1 MQWKLPPSALESE
14 RSLLGSLLIDRD
26 SVIKVSDI
34 VTRSDFYDDSHGII
48 YESILELYKK
58 NKPID
63 LVTVSESLSGRGQLD
78 EVGGN
83 HYLAEL
89 TLAVPTSSHVFE
101 YAQIV
106 KAKAVLRR
114 LINTGTTIAS
124 LGYDEVSDMNVLL
137 EKAEQSLF
145 QITQTFIKNRLTHI
159 RDILDMRYEEYAEI
173 HEDPKK
179 VEDARV
185 MTGFRNL
192 DNKLQGLRGGDLVIL
207 AARPS
212 MGKTA
217 MALNIGQQVAKKRN
231 VAIFS
236 LEMSK
241 EQLTDRMVC
250 AAMGIDSWKLQKW
263 ELSDDDFARIGDAL
277 SQLSTSQIY
286 IDDSASM
293 TLLEIKSKC
302 RRLKMESWLDMVII
316 DYLQLIQWSNPMNR
330 VQEISDISRGLK
342 SLAREL
348 SVPIIALSQL
358 SRAVESRASKEPI
371 LSDLRESGSI
381 EQDADIVLMIYR
393 EEYYTNSELNEN
405 DMNKGKTTIFIRK
418 NRNGPIWNVDF
429 AFDGKFM
436 KFREIDMT
444 RIGF

>member
-1 MQWKLPPSALESE
+1 MQWKVPPSSLDSE

-26 SVIKVSDI
+26 SVTKISDI
-34 VTRSDFYDDSHGII
+34 VSRADFYDDNHGII

-63 LVTVSESLSGRGQLD
+63 LVTVSESLSARGDLD
-78 EVGGN
+78 LVGGN
-83 HYLAEL
+83 PYLAEL
-89 TLAVPTSSHVFE
+89 TLAVPTSSHIFE

-114 LINTGTTIAS
+114 LITTGNTIAS
-124 LGYDEVSDMNVLL
+124 LGYDEVAEINTLL

-145 QITQTFIKNRLTHI
+145 QITQTFIKNKLTHI
-159 RDILDMRYEEYAEI
+159 REVLDLRYDEYAEI

-179 VEDARV
+179 VENNRV
-185 MTGFRNL
+185 MTGFKNL
-192 DNKLQGLRGGDLVIL
+192 DHRLQWLRWGDLVIL

-217 MALNIGQQVAKKRN
+217 MALNIWQQVAKKKN

-236 LEMSK
+236 LEMSR

-263 ELSDDDFARIGDAL
+263 ELSEDEFSRIGDAL
-277 SQLSTSQIY
+277 SQLSESHIY

-302 RRLKMESWLDMVII
+302 RRLKMESGLDMIVI
-316 DYLQLIQWSNPMNR
+316 DYLQLIQGTNPMNR
-330 VQEISDISRGLK
+330 VQEISDISRWLK

-348 SVPIIALSQL
+348 LVPVIALSQL

-393 EEYYTNSELNEN
+393 EEYYNNTELSDN
-405 DMNKGKTTIFIRK
+405 DINKGKTTIFIRK
-418 NRNGPIWNVDF
+418 NRNGPVWNVDF

-436 KFREIDMT
+436 KFREMDMT
-444 RIGF
+444 RVGF

>member
-1 MQWKLPPSALESE
+1 MTKIADM
-14 RSLLGSLLIDRD
+14 IM
-26 SVIKVSDI
+26 SD
-34 VTRSDFYDDSHGII
+34 DFYDDNHGTIYAAII
-48 YESILELYKK
+48 ELYRK
-58 NKPID
+58 NRPID
-63 LVTVSESLSGRGQLD
+63 IVTISEALTALGQLD
-78 EVGGN
+78 VIGGN
-83 HYLAEL
+83 AYLADL
-89 TLAVPTSSHVFE
+89 TIAVPTSAHVYE

-106 KAKAVLRR
+106 KAKSVLRK
-114 LINTGTTIAS
+114 LINTGSLIAS
-124 LGYDEVSDMNVLL
+124 FGFDEATEINTLL
-137 EKAEQSLF
+137 EKSEQSLF
-145 QITQTFIKNRLTHI
+145 KITQTFIKNKLTHI
-159 RDILDMRYEEYAEI
+159 RDILDLRYEEYAGI
-173 HEDPKK
+173 HEDPKQI
-179 VEDARV
+179 ERSRI

-212 MGKTA
+212 MGKTS
-217 MALNIGQQVAKKRN
+217 MALNISQNVSKGKN

-241 EQLTDRMVC
+241 EQLTDRLVC
-250 AAMGIDSWKLQKW
+250 AAMGIDSWKLQKG
-263 ELSDDDFARIGDAL
+263 ELTDDEFARIGDAL
-277 SQLSTSQIY
+277 SQLSTSHIY

-302 RRLKMESWLDMVII
+302 RRLKIESGLDMVMV
-316 DYLQLIQWSNPMNR
+316 DYLQLIQGNNPMNR

-348 SVPIIALSQL
+348 NIPIIALSQL

-393 EEYYTNSELNEN
+393 EEYYNNAEMQEN

-418 NRNGPIWNVDF
+418 NRNGPVGNSDF
-429 AFDGKFM
+429 IFDGKFM
-436 KFREIDMT
+436 KFREIDTT
-444 RIGF
+444 RVGF